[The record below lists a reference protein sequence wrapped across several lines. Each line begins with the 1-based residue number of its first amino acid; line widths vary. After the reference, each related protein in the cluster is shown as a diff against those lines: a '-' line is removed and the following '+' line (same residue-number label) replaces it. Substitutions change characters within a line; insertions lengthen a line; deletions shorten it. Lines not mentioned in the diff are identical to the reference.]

1 MNIRIASA
9 EDSAGV
15 LALYRCVAAIP
26 GGIARLAEEVDETY
40 VVSFLSSSVARGLA
54 LVALDNDGKVVGEIH
69 AYRPEPF
76 CFGHVMSD
84 LTIVVDP
91 SIQGYG
97 IGRQLFECF
106 IAAIVKDNRDISR
119 IELIA
124 RESNWRAIQF
134 YESLGFCREG
144 RLAGRI
150 KNVDGSLESDIPMGW
165 LR

>member
-1 MNIRIASA
+1 MIIRIASA
-9 EDSAGV
+9 EDSAGM
-15 LALYRCVAAIP
+15 LALYKCVATIP

-40 VVSFLSSSVARGLA
+40 VASFLSNAVARGLA
-54 LVALDNDGKVVGEIH
+54 LVALDDDGNIVGEIH

-91 SIQGYG
+91 TIQGHG

-106 IAAIVKDNRDISR
+106 IAAVIKDYCDISR

-124 RESNWRAIQF
+124 RESNWRAIRF

-144 RLAGRI
+144 RLTGRI